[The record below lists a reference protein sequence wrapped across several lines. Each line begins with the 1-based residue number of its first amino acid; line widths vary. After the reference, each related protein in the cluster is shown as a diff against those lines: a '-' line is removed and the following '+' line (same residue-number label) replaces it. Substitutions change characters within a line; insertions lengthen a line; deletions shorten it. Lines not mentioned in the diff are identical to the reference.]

1 MLPILIFSII
11 LWSKSV
17 ALSDMVRGES
27 DAMNYYAPTD
37 SFAASCKS
45 TNANITYGTM
55 MIEEQRCKY
64 WDLSNRAWSSAGCTI
79 EENMCKCNH
88 LTDFAKTLEKS
99 GNRLTTMFDSPLDA
113 LRAHWGVPLTLSAMF
128 SLYFVCLL
136 STAMVDTYAG
146 RRFKM
151 EGALFVALLAIS
163 RMRRR
168 ARKKKNR
175 MLNSKRLAYTR
186 WRGAVELQKLRK
198 QLDQSI
204 TFQKYAHGVE
214 STRYIDMYVDTLKK
228 RHDVLAIF
236 YNPHLYF
243 GRKELLSILFIRALL
258 KVVVISLLFEFK
270 IAYTTTKVM
279 EGSPDLL
286 LFKILTI
293 LFSFVTNKIVGT
305 IIKEFFVK
313 YVNAKRNYH
322 LGYYKLKMKK
332 QASASENYPKNG
344 RASMLPQI
352 KKNRAS
358 LLVKRK
364 NLKRDSRYVITM
376 RLVVWTTSILIIL
389 GALLFMWVFAFTIQS
404 EFLLDTWLE
413 SCGISLCCWLL
424 LIRPL
429 QLAFEAKGKWKKK
442 KKRYETHMQ
451 LIENKMMSNIIS
463 NFQSSDGRNIEKN
476 NCVEIEM
483 PAIAVAIIDD
493 NSVRDEDNQK
503 KSNREITTKDLEMI
517 S

>member
-1 MLPILIFSII
+1 
-11 LWSKSV
+11 
-17 ALSDMVRGES
+17 
-27 DAMNYYAPTD
+27 
-37 SFAASCKS
+37 
-45 TNANITYGTM
+45 
-55 MIEEQRCKY
+55 
-64 WDLSNRAWSSAGCTI
+64 
-79 EENMCKCNH
+79 
-88 LTDFAKTLEKS
+88 
-99 GNRLTTMFDSPLDA
+99 
-113 LRAHWGVPLTLSAMF
+113 
-128 SLYFVCLL
+128 
-136 STAMVDTYAG
+136 
-146 RRFKM
+146 
-151 EGALFVALLAIS
+151 
-163 RMRRR
+163 
-168 ARKKKNR
+168 
-175 MLNSKRLAYTR
+175 
-186 WRGAVELQKLRK
+186 
-198 QLDQSI
+198 
-204 TFQKYAHGVE
+204 
-214 STRYIDMYVDTLKK
+214 MYVDTLKK

-305 IIKEFFVK
+305 MIKEFFVK

-429 QLAFEAKGKWKKK
+429 QLANEAKGKWKKK

-451 LIENKMMSNIIS
+451 LIENKMMSKIIS
-463 NFQSSDGRNIEKN
+463 NFQSSDDRNIEQN
-476 NCVEIEM
+476 NFAEIEM
-483 PAIAVAIIDD
+483 PAIAVAIVDD

-503 KSNREITTKDLEMI
+503 KSNRDITTKDLEMI